1 MTLVFLSLFSELLP
15 NDSRARTALQVLGE
29 TLRAAAQRH
38 QPEQLSPP
46 VNAESDLARC
56 TAMVDG
62 LRDPAA
68 YPHPVDR
75 VELVETHISWVLL
88 AGDYA
93 YKLKKPVNLGFLD
106 FSTLA
111 RRRLFCR
118 EEVRINRRLAPTL
131 YLGVIAV
138 RGSVEQP
145 RLGAA
150 GPVLDYAVHM
160 RRFPQSALL
169 TNRQLDAATIDRIAE
184 RVARFHGEIPSTPE
198 DSPCGTPEAV
208 LAPMLQNFDHIL
220 SAVRDSN
227 TRNSV
232 VRLRQW
238 TRERFDVLRPRL
250 SQRRRDG
257 FVRECHGDMHRGNIA
272 LEDGEPIIFDGI
284 EFSPALRWI
293 DTMSELAFLVMD
305 LREIGKEGL
314 ARRLLNRYME
324 ITGDYEGLALLRFYQ
339 VYRAMVRA
347 KVIAI
352 RMQQPGADRLQDC
365 AELHRYL
372 ELAKRTTTPLRPRMF
387 ITHGLSGSGKT
398 ELGHRLREHLPLI
411 QLRSDIERKRMFH
424 LPLEIQTAAAPN
436 TGIYSI
442 DATRRTY
449 ARLLTLAGAVLASG
463 YSVMLDAT
471 FLLRHQRDAARALAD
486 HLGCS
491 FTILALDA
499 PLTVL
504 RDRIR
509 VRLTRGTDASEAR
522 PDILEAQLA
531 RREPLGPDEHVRC
544 VHLDTE
550 RGLSTDGLM
559 RRLGLD

>member
-1 MTLVFLSLFSELLP
+1 VSP
-15 NDSRARTALQVLGE
+15 E
-29 TLRAAAQRH
+29 T
-38 QPEQLSPP
+38 
-46 VNAESDLARC
+46 DLARC
-56 TAMVDG
+56 AALVDG

-68 YPHPVDR
+68 YPHPADH
-75 VELVETHISWVLL
+75 VEVIETHISWVVL

-106 FSTLA
+106 FSTRA

-138 RGSVEQP
+138 RGSVAQP
-145 RLGAA
+145 RLGGG
-150 GPVLDYAVHM
+150 GPALEYAVKM

-169 TNRQLDAATIDRIAE
+169 TNRKLDEATIDRIAE
-184 RVARFHGEIPSTPE
+184 RVARFHAEIPSAPQ
-198 DSPCGTPEAV
+198 DSACGTPEAV
-208 LAPMLQNFDHIL
+208 LAPMLHNFDHIL
-220 SAVRDSN
+220 SAAGEPS

-232 VRLRQW
+232 ARLRQW
-238 TRERFDVLRPRL
+238 TRERFEVLRPCL
-250 SQRRRDG
+250 AQRRRDG

-272 LEDGEPIIFDGI
+272 LDDGEPIIFDGI
-284 EFSPALRWI
+284 EFSPTLRWI
-293 DTMSELAFLVMD
+293 DTMNELAFLVMD

-314 ARRLLNRYME
+314 ARRLINRYME
-324 ITGDYEGLALLRFYQ
+324 IAGDYEGLAVIRFYQ

-352 RMQQPGADRLQDC
+352 RMRQPGADRLRDC

-372 ELAKRTTTPLRPRMF
+372 ELAKRTTRPLRPRMF

-411 QLRSDIERKRMFH
+411 QLRSDIERKRLFH
-424 LPLEIQTAAAPN
+424 LPLEIQTAAGVDA
-436 TGIYSI
+436 GIYTK

-449 ARLLTLAGAVLASG
+449 ERLVELAGVVLASG

-471 FLLRHQRDAARALAD
+471 FLRRDQRDAARALAD
-486 HLGCS
+486 RLGSS

-499 PLTVL
+499 PLRIL
-504 RDRIR
+504 RERIR
-509 VRLTRGTDASEAR
+509 VRLTTGADASEAQ
-522 PDILEAQLA
+522 PDILEAQIA
-531 RREPLGPDEHVRC
+531 RREPLGPDERTRC

-550 RGLSTDGLM
+550 RGVSPDGLM

>member
-1 MTLVFLSLFSELLP
+1 
-15 NDSRARTALQVLGE
+15 
-29 TLRAAAQRH
+29 
-38 QPEQLSPP
+38 
-46 VNAESDLARC
+46 VNAVTDLERC
-56 TAMVDG
+56 ASMVDG
-62 LRDPAA
+62 LLDPAA
-68 YPHPVDR
+68 YPHPVGQ
-75 VELVETHISWVLL
+75 VELIETHISWVLL
-88 AGDYA
+88 AGDSA

-145 RLGAA
+145 RFGGT
-150 GPVLDYAVHM
+150 GPVLEYAVQM

-169 TNRQLDAATIDRIAE
+169 TNRPLDAATIDRIAE
-184 RVARFHGEIPSTPE
+184 RVARFHAEIPSVPG
-198 DSPCGTPEAV
+198 DSPCGTPDAV
-208 LAPMLQNFDHIL
+208 LAPMLDNFDHVLGAEIEPG
-220 SAVRDSN
+220 

-232 VRLRQW
+232 VRLRHW
-238 TRERFDVLRPRL
+238 TRTRFEVLRPKL
-250 SQRRRDG
+250 AQRRRDG

-272 LEDGEPIIFDGI
+272 LQDGEPMIFDAI
-284 EFSPALRWI
+284 EFSPTLRWI

-314 ARRLLNRYME
+314 ARRLINRYME
-324 ITGDYEGLALLRFYQ
+324 ITGDYEGLEVLRFYQ

-352 RMQQPGADRLQDC
+352 RMQQPGADRLHDC

-372 ELAKRTTTPLRPRMF
+372 ELAKRTTQPLRPRMF

-411 QLRSDIERKRMFH
+411 QLRSDIERKRLFH
-424 LPLEIQTAAAPN
+424 LPLEIRTAAAPN
-436 TGIYSI
+436 AGIYSI

-449 ARLLTLAGAVLASG
+449 DRLLTLAGAVLASG

-471 FLLRHQRDAARALAD
+471 FLRRQQRDAARALAD
-486 HLGCS
+486 RIGCS

-499 PLTVL
+499 PLRVL
-504 RDRIR
+504 RERIR
-509 VRLTRGTDASEAR
+509 VRFASRTDASEAR
-522 PDILEAQLA
+522 PDILEAQIA
-531 RREPLGPDEHVRC
+531 RREPLGPDERSRC
-544 VHLDTE
+544 VHLNTE